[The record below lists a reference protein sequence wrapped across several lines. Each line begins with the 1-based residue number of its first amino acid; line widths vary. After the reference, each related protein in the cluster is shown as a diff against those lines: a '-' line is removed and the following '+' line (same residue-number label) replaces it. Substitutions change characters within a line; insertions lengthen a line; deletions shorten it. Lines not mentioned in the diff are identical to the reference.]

1 MQPRFRLLLPN
12 NNNVLLDLH
21 PVAGLLFF
29 LFKFYLDST
38 QIPHVLSGEGHT
50 AGRGDYSGPTSL
62 LTSRDLWGFTRKRT
76 HHFSNNRAGR
86 KKGKGPSRGTLN
98 MTDALGNRRRSTGDP
113 VFLFRNSSSL
123 RKEEEEEIE

>member
-1 MQPRFRLLLPN
+1 M
-12 NNNVLLDLH
+12 
-21 PVAGLLFF
+21 
-29 LFKFYLDST
+29 
-38 QIPHVLSGEGHT
+38 LSGEGHT

-98 MTDALGNRRRSTGDP
+98 MTDASDAKVLAT
-113 VFLFRNSSSL
+113 LFFYSGTVAL
-123 RKEEEEEIE
+123 CVKKKRKKKLNNPTTS